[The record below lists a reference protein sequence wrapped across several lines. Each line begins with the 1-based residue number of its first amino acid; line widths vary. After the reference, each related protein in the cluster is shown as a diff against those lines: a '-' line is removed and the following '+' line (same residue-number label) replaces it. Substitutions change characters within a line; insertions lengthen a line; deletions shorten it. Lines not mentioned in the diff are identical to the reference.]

1 MAIFEWIFLTGF
13 GVLAGVSLTNII
25 QNRQQQS
32 RLEQAFYQLLEVENG
47 NVSLIQLAAAAR
59 VNAELAK
66 SYLDTQV
73 KFFGAVPEVD
83 DDGDEFYR
91 FPKLRRWSEPE
102 EWQ

>member
-91 FPKLRRWSEPE
+91 FPKLRLWSEPE
-102 EWQ
+102 

>member
-13 GVLAGVSLTNII
+13 GVLAGVSITNII
-25 QNRQQQS
+25 QNQQQQS
-32 RLEQAFYQLLEVENG
+32 RLEQAFYQLLEAENG

-59 VNAELAK
+59 VNAALAK

>member
-1 MAIFEWIFLTGF
+1 MAIFEWIFLIGF
-13 GVLAGVSLTNII
+13 GVLAGSSITNIL
-25 QNRQQQS
+25 QKQRQQS

-47 NVSLIQLAAAAR
+47 SISLIQLAAAAQ
-59 VNAELAK
+59 VNAEAAK
-66 SYLDTQV
+66 DYLNTQV

>member
-13 GVLAGVSLTNII
+13 GVLAGISITNII

-32 RLEQAFYQLLEVENG
+32 RLEQAFYQLLEAENG

-59 VNAELAK
+59 VNAALAK
-66 SYLDTQV
+66 SYLDIQV

-91 FPKLRRWSEPE
+91 FPKLRRWSEPD
-102 EWQ
+102 EWH

>member
-1 MAIFEWIFLTGF
+1 MAIFEWIFLIGF
-13 GVLAGVSLTNII
+13 GVLGGVAVTNVI
-25 QNRQQQS
+25 QSRQQQS

-47 NVSLIQLAAAAR
+47 NVSLIQLAATAR
-59 VNAELAK
+59 VKAALAK

>member
-1 MAIFEWIFLTGF
+1 MAIFEWIFLVGF
-13 GVLAGVSLTNII
+13 GVLAGVSVTNVI

-47 NVSLIQLAAAAR
+47 NVSLIQLAASAR

>member
-25 QNRQQQS
+25 QSRQQQS

-59 VNAELAK
+59 VNAALAK

>member
-13 GVLAGVSLTNII
+13 GVLAGVSITNII

-91 FPKLRRWSEPE
+91 FPKLRRWSKPE